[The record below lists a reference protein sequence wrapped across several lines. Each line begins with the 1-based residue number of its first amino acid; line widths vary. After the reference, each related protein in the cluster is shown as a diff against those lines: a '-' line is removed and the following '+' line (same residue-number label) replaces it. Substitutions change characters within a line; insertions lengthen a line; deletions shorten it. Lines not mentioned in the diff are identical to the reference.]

1 MGKLLEKPLMM
12 KKLKLYLLKMDLE
25 KKKNK
30 VKNDNH
36 IDNLIKK
43 FLNN

>member
-1 MGKLLEKPLMM
+1 
-12 KKLKLYLLKMDLE
+12 LKMDLE

-43 FLNN
+43 FLNNWFFDK